1 MDLIFGQHYISRNGI
16 LLIIQDSEDPS
27 RDISRPISLSG
38 RDQVDHEKETIIAR
52 QRSREDKDW
61 QRRD

>member
-52 QRSREDKDW
+52 QRSREDKD
-61 QRRD
+61 